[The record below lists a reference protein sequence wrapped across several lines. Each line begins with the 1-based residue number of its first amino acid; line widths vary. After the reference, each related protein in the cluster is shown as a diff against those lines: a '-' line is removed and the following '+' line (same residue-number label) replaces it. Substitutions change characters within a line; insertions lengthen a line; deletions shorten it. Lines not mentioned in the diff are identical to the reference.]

1 MKKKLIIISFFFFV
15 APSLADAAWFKLF
28 STQTADLFLDSK
40 SITRVDQRITFSQLV
55 NYKIKQ
61 KNGMLSLKTTSEI
74 DCKNLRIRDNEYFA
88 FKQGMG
94 KGENFYSKKQK
105 GNWKISK
112 KGTSVYF
119 LNQVLCDRV
128 LK

>member
-1 MKKKLIIISFFFFV
+1 MKKNLIIISFILIIV
-15 APSLADAAWFKLF
+15 PSLADAAWFKLF
-28 STQTADLFLDSK
+28 STQTADLFLDTK
-40 SITRVDQRITFSQLV
+40 SIVRIDQRIIFSQLV
-55 NYKIKQ
+55 NYKSRQ

-74 DCKNLRIRDNEYFA
+74 DCKNLKIRDNEYFA

>member
-1 MKKKLIIISFFFFV
+1 MKKKIIIISFFFFV

-28 STQTADLFLDSK
+28 STQTADLFLDTK

-74 DCKNLRIRDNEYFA
+74 FFVTILGVSQA
-88 FKQGMG
+88 
-94 KGENFYSKKQK
+94 
-105 GNWKISK
+105 
-112 KGTSVYF
+112 
-119 LNQVLCDRV
+119 
-128 LK
+128 

>member
-1 MKKKLIIISFFFFV
+1 MKKNLIIFASIIFIMS
-15 APSLADAAWFKLF
+15 SSADAAWFKLF
-28 STQTADLFLDSK
+28 STQTADLFLDTK
-40 SITRVDQRITFSQLV
+40 SIIRIDERITFSQLV
-55 NYKIKQ
+55 NYKSKQ

-74 DCKNLRIRDNEYFA
+74 DCKNLKIRDNEYFA
-88 FKQGMG
+88 FKQKMG
-94 KGENFYSKKQK
+94 AGENFYKRKPKK
-105 GNWKISK
+105 NWKSSK

>member
-1 MKKKLIIISFFFFV
+1 MKKNKLLDEHRHKINLIDYEIV
-15 APSLADAAWFKLF
+15 SLIDERMNIA
-28 STQTADLFLDSK
+28 SN
-40 SITRVDQRITFSQLV
+40 IG
-55 NYKIKQ
+55 KIKQ

-74 DCKNLRIRDNEYFA
+74 DCKNLKIRDNEYFA
-88 FKQGMG
+88 FKERMG
-94 KGENFYSKKQK
+94 KGENFYSKKHK
-105 GNWKISK
+105 GNWKSSK

>member
-1 MKKKLIIISFFFFV
+1 
-15 APSLADAAWFKLF
+15 
-28 STQTADLFLDSK
+28 
-40 SITRVDQRITFSQLV
+40 
-55 NYKIKQ
+55 
-61 KNGMLSLKTTSEI
+61 MLSLKTTSEI

-94 KGENFYSKKQK
+94 RGEIFYEKKKK
-105 GNWKISK
+105 GNWKNSK

-128 LK
+128 LR

>member
-1 MKKKLIIISFFFFV
+1 MKKKIIIISFFLFIV
-15 APSLADAAWFKLF
+15 PSLADAALFKLF
-28 STQTADLFLDSK
+28 STQAADLFLDTK
-40 SITRVDQRITFSQLV
+40 SIKRVDQKITFSQLV
-55 NYKIKQ
+55 NYKSKQ

-74 DCKNLRIRDNEYFA
+74 DCKNLRIRDNEYFD

-94 KGENFYSKKQK
+94 RGEIFYEKKKK
-105 GNWKISK
+105 GNWKNSK

-128 LK
+128 LR

>member
-1 MKKKLIIISFFFFV
+1 MKKEIIIISFFFFV

-28 STQTADLFLDSK
+28 STQTADLFLDTK
-40 SITRVDQRITFSQLV
+40 SITRVNQRITFSQLV

-74 DCKNLRIRDNEYFA
+74 DYKNLKIRDNEYFA

-94 KGENFYSKKQK
+94 KGENFYRKKQK
-105 GNWKISK
+105 GNWKSSK